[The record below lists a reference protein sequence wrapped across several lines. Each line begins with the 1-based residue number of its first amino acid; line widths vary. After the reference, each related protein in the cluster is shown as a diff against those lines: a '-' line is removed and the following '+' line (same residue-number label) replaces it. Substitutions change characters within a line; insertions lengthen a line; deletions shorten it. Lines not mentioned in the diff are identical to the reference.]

1 MQLGMIGLGRMG
13 ANMVRR
19 LIKGGHDCVV
29 FDTSA
34 KARDDLAKD
43 KATAAISLQDLVQKL
58 QKPRALWL
66 MVPAAIVD
74 KMIADLVP
82 HLEKGDI
89 LIDGGNS
96 YYVDD
101 IRRSKELAP
110 RGIHYVDVGT
120 SGGVWG
126 LERGYCMM
134 IGGEA
139 ETVQRLDPIFAT
151 LAPGIGTIERT
162 PGREK
167 ITGTAERG
175 YLHCGASG
183 GGHFVKMVHN
193 GIEYG
198 LMAAYA
204 EGLDVLRAANV
215 GKHVHEIDAETTP
228 LRDPDSYQYDFNLPD
243 VTEVWRRGS
252 VVASWLLDLTA
263 AALAQDPVLSK
274 FAGQVSDSGEG
285 RWTIKAAI
293 DEGVPTPVLTTAL
306 YERFSSRG
314 NAVFQGRLLSAMRFE
329 FGGHLEKPATGEAG
343 NAGKEKR

>member
-29 FDTSA
+29 FDTSS
-34 KARDDLAKD
+34 KARDELVKD
-43 KATAAISLQDLVQKL
+43 KATAATSLQDFVGKL
-58 QKPRALWL
+58 QKPRAVWL

-74 KMIADLVP
+74 KMVADLLP
-82 HLEKGDI
+82 HLEAGDT

-101 IRRSKELAP
+101 LRRAKELAP

-134 IGGEA
+134 IGGEPA
-139 ETVQRLDPIFAT
+139 TVKRLDPIFAT

-167 ITGTAERG
+167 DKGTAERG
-175 YLHCGASG
+175 YLHCGANG
-183 GGHFVKMVHN
+183 AGHFVKMVHN

-198 LMAAYA
+198 IMAAYA

-215 GKHVHEIDAETTP
+215 GKQVHEIDAETTP
-228 LRDPDSYQYDFNLPD
+228 LRDPECYQYDLNLPD

-263 AALAQDPVLSK
+263 AALVKDPGLSK

-314 NAVFQGRLLSAMRFE
+314 NAVFQGKLLSAMRYE
-329 FGGHLEKPATGEAG
+329 FGGHHEKPAAGEAG
-343 NAGKEKR
+343 ATGKGK

>member
-96 YYVDD
+96 YYIDD
-101 IRRSKELAP
+101 IRRAKQLAEK
-110 RGIHYVDVGT
+110 GINYVDVGT

-134 IGGEA
+134 IGGPEA
-139 ETVQRLDPIFAT
+139 AVQHLDPIFQAI
-151 LAPGIGTIERT
+151 APGIGDIAQT

-167 ITGTAERG
+167 MGGTAERG

-198 LMAAYA
+198 IMAAYA
-204 EGLDVLRAANV
+204 EGLGILKGANV
-215 GKHVHEIDAETTP
+215 GKHQGEIDAETTP
-228 LRDPDSYQYDFNLPD
+228 LRDPELYQYDFNLTD

-252 VVASWLLDLTA
+252 VIASWLLDLTA
-263 AALAQDPVLSK
+263 SALLEDPEMSK
-274 FAGQVSDSGEG
+274 FGGRVSDSGEG
-285 RWTIKAAI
+285 RWTIKAGI
-293 DEGVPTPVLTTAL
+293 DEGVPTPVLATAL

-314 NAVFQGRLLSAMRFE
+314 DGDFSNKLLSAMRYE
-329 FGGHLEKPATGEAG
+329 FGGHLEKPAA
-343 NAGKEKR
+343 K